1 MTAPSTL
8 LVSRRTRR
16 LGVDWMAACSWLGG
30 APRLGNIPWPR
41 GKDGIPLHHVAQID
55 LADITARS
63 RGANLP
69 ATGSLA
75 FFIGGTGAVVC
86 AGPYVQSPTHAPRRY
101 AGTDRKRWIGEL
113 ANQPRRAA
121 FVPILAA
128 RHLGARYSADRF
140 RRRRG

>member
-8 LVSRRTRR
+8 LVSRRPRR

-55 LADITARS
+55 LADIAARS
-63 RGANLP
+63 GAAHLP

-75 FFIGGTGAVVC
+75 FFIGGTGAVL
-86 AGPYVQSPTHAPRRY
+86 YVPDHMSHPPTMPPPIRR
-101 AGTDRKRWIGEL
+101 
-113 ANQPRRAA
+113 
-121 FVPILAA
+121 
-128 RHLGARYSADRF
+128 S
-140 RRRRG
+140 